1 MRPRLGPR
9 PARAVAVLAVS
20 ALLLAACGGE
30 KRSGPAGPTTTA
42 SPTFSPLTG
51 LPLSDASIARRPA
64 VTVKVDNSPEARPQ
78 SGLDKA
84 DVVIE
89 EKVEG
94 GITRFLAIFH
104 SQDADPVGPVRSVR
118 STDAPLMA
126 PIGGVFAFAGGI
138 APFVERISRVPVS
151 VVSEDRQA
159 DAFTLR
165 PDRRRPFKTYA
176 STAKLRA
183 VGGAQGK
190 PPPSLFELLGGG
202 EGFAPT
208 GATPATRVNVA
219 FAPRVSGSFDYDA
232 SSGLWRRS
240 TNGTPHVVEGA
251 PGPLAFTNVVIQLT
265 EYVTTPFKDAS
276 GTQVDEARVVGSGDA
291 IILSQGKQVRG
302 KWTKTSES
310 SVITYTDAAGA
321 PVRLVPGRTWVALPP
336 LGAPITVS

>member
-1 MRPRLGPR
+1 
-9 PARAVAVLAVS
+9 VLAVS
-20 ALLLAACGGE
+20 ALLLAACGRE
-30 KRSGPAGPTTTA
+30 KEGAPSGPTTPA
-42 SPTFSPLTG
+42 APTFSPLTG

-64 VTVKVDNSPEARPQ
+64 VTVKVDNAPEARPQ

-94 GITRFLAIFH
+94 GITRFLAVFH

-138 APFVERISRVPVS
+138 PPFVERIGRVPVS

-176 STAKLRA
+176 STRKLRE
-183 VGGAQGK
+183 VGGGQAK
-190 PPPSLFELLGGG
+190 PPPRLFELLGPG
-202 EGFAPT
+202 EAFAPS
-208 GATPATRVNVA
+208 GATPATRAHLA
-219 FAPRVSGSFDYDA
+219 FAPRVMGSFDYDV
-232 SSGLWRRS
+232 STGLWRRS
-240 TNGTPHVVEGA
+240 TNGTPHAVEGA
-251 PGPLAFTNVVIQLT
+251 PDPLAFTNVVIQLT
-265 EYVTTPFKDAS
+265 EYRTTPFRDAS
-276 GTQVDEARVVGSGDA
+276 GTQVDEAVVVGSGEA
-291 IILSQGKQVRG
+291 IILSQGKQLRG
-302 KWTKTSES
+302 KWSKTSDG
-310 SVITYTDAAGA
+310 SVITYTDGAGA

-336 LGAPITVS
+336 LGAPITVT